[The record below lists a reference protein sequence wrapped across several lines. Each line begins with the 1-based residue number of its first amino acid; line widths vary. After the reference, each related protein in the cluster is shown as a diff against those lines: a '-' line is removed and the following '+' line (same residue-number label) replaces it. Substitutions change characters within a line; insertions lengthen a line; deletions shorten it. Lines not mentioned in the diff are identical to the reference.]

1 MAHLQAQAAGITMVM
16 RNAAGDRL
24 GRDKMSRQFRWSQR
38 GLGVLAMM
46 SALILAAAQ
55 PAYARDRHN
64 GHHHGSDAYFSFGFS
79 SAPYYY
85 DPYPYGPVYAY
96 PPAYAYP
103 PDYGYDQ
110 SYDDGPMPYESG
122 PYSDGDSGNG
132 PYCREFQTTIVIDGQ
147 PQSAHGTACQQPD
160 GTWAVVP

>member
-1 MAHLQAQAAGITMVM
+1 
-16 RNAAGDRL
+16 
-24 GRDKMSRQFRWSQR
+24 MSRHFRSLRR
-38 GLGVLAMM
+38 GLGVLAAT
-46 SALILAAAQ
+46 SAIALTAACG
-55 PAYARDRHN
+55 PAYAWDGHRHH
-64 GHHHGSDAYFSFGFS
+64 GHHHGSDVFFSFGFS

-103 PDYGYDQ
+103 PDYAYEPQYPYDE
-110 SYDDGPMPYESG
+110 GPMTYQNG
-122 PYSDGDSGNG
+122 PYSDAGPDNG

-160 GTWAVVP
+160 GTWAVVH